1 VSGFELAA
9 SAIVA
14 AFVLGILTGLFALI
28 ALSATRDHRAATR
41 PHRTDWPGP
50 DESREP
56 DDSGWTPPR
65 WPERR
70 G

>member
-9 SAIVA
+9 SVIVA
-14 AFVLGILTGLFALI
+14 AFVFGILTGVFALI
-28 ALSATRDHRAATR
+28 ALSPVRDHRGAKR
-41 PHRTDWPGP
+41 PHRTDSPGL
-50 DESREP
+50 DQSLEP

-70 G
+70 C

>member
-1 VSGFELAA
+1 MSGFELAA

-14 AFVLGILTGLFALI
+14 AFVLGILTGVFALI

-41 PHRTDWPGP
+41 PHRTDWPGL
-50 DESREP
+50 DESLEP
-56 DDSGWTPPR
+56 DDSGWSPPR